1 MSPKATLYRISK
13 NLNTQQPVIKVLALL
28 GLLFVFAALGQLLLW
43 RMDLQNPMAVDR
55 QIQQIGLENAQLELS
70 IAQLRERINNKS
82 LEQAIQK
89 RRDLELSLAQVKE
102 DLADSTEYL
111 IPPKKMPT
119 ILRDLLQKHR
129 KLELIEFVTVPPV
142 SISTHKDALPV
153 YRHGVRIQVMGTYN
167 DMTAWLK
174 EIERLPWV
182 LNWDQLSYSMQTW
195 PNGQLTLELHTLS
208 REEAWLDI

>member
-13 NLNTQQPVIKVLALL
+13 NLNTQQPVIKVLVLL
-28 GLLFVFAALGQLLLW
+28 SLLFAIAATGQLLLW
-43 RMDLQNPMAVDR
+43 RMDLQNPMAVDQ
-55 QIQQIGLENAQLELS
+55 QIHQIGLENAQLELS

-82 LEQAIQK
+82 LEQALQK
-89 RRDLELSLAQVKE
+89 RRDLEISLAQVKE
-102 DLADSTEYL
+102 DVAASTEYL

-119 ILRDLLQKHR
+119 ILRNLLQKHR
-129 KLELIEFVTVPPV
+129 KLQLVEFVTIPPV

-153 YRHGVRIQVMGTYN
+153 YRHGIRIQVMGTYN

-174 EIERLPWV
+174 EIEQLPWV
-182 LNWDQLSYSMQTW
+182 LNWDHLTYSMQTW

-208 REEAWLDI
+208 SEEAWLDL